1 MRCHVKPQSLMF
13 KKYFNLNTSVVLA
26 FVVLVELLY
35 TFVLK
40 DQLLTNKNI
49 YDSFAEQ
56 APIDQVDLALK
67 NVQDN
72 FWLLLALAGLKI
84 VAEIFLISA
93 CINLVTLLLKMKVT
107 FTQLFGVVTKAF
119 VVFSIVRIF
128 LMIRYNVSG
137 VQSFADLDSTGQLSI
152 YSLFSNTD
160 FMPTWLALFTQ
171 TLNVVSLAFIVL
183 ATVGTFIYIKRP
195 IGIALGVVA
204 GSYLFYL
211 AVFSVV
217 MDFVAM
223 S

>member
-1 MRCHVKPQSLMF
+1 MF
-13 KKYFNLNTSVVLA
+13 KKYFNLNTRVVLA
-26 FVVLVELLY
+26 FVVLVELIY

-40 DQLLTNKNI
+40 DQILNNKNI

-72 FWLLLALAGLKI
+72 FWILLAISGIK
-84 VAEIFLISA
+84 VVVEIFLISA

-119 VVFSIVRIF
+119 VVFSIVRII
-128 LMIRYNVSG
+128 LMVRYNVSG
-137 VQSFADLDSTGQLSI
+137 VQSFAELDTTGQYSI
-152 YSLFSNTD
+152 YSLFSNPD
-160 FMPTWLALFTQ
+160 FMPTWLVLFTQ
-171 TLNVVSLAFIVL
+171 TLNVVTLVFMLL
-183 ATVGTFIYIKRP
+183 ATVGIFYYLKRP
-195 IGIALGVVA
+195 FAIAIGVVA
-204 GSYLFYL
+204 GSYIFYL
-211 AVFSVV
+211 AVFSVI

>member
-1 MRCHVKPQSLMF
+1 MF

-26 FVVLVELLY
+26 FVVLVELIY

-40 DQLLTNKNI
+40 DQILTNKNI

-119 VVFSIVRIF
+119 VVFSIVRIV
-128 LMIRYNVSG
+128 LMVRYNISG

-152 YSLFSNTD
+152 YALFSNTD

-171 TLNVVSLAFIVL
+171 TLNVVSLAFIAL

>member
-1 MRCHVKPQSLMF
+1 MF

-171 TLNVVSLAFIVL
+171 TLNVVSLVFIAL

-223 S
+223 N

>member
-1 MRCHVKPQSLMF
+1 MF

>member
-1 MRCHVKPQSLMF
+1 MF

-26 FVVLVELLY
+26 FVVLVELIY

-40 DQLLTNKNI
+40 DQILNNKNI

-72 FWLLLALAGLKI
+72 FWILLAISGIK
-84 VAEIFLISA
+84 VVVEIFLISA

-119 VVFSIVRIF
+119 VVFSIVRII
-128 LMIRYNVSG
+128 LMVRYNVSG
-137 VQSFADLDSTGQLSI
+137 VQSFAELDTTGQYSI
-152 YSLFSNTD
+152 YSLFSNPD
-160 FMPTWLALFTQ
+160 FMPTWLVLFTQ
-171 TLNVVSLAFIVL
+171 TLNVVTLVFMLL
-183 ATVGTFIYIKRP
+183 ATVGIFYYLKRP
-195 IGIALGVVA
+195 FAIAIGVVA
-204 GSYLFYL
+204 GSYIFYL
-211 AVFSVV
+211 AVFSVI

>member
-1 MRCHVKPQSLMF
+1 MF

-26 FVVLVELLY
+26 FVVIVELLY

-119 VVFSIVRIF
+119 VVFSIVRIV
-128 LMIRYNVSG
+128 LMVRYNVSG
-137 VQSFADLDSTGQLSI
+137 VQSFADLDSTGQFSI

>member
-1 MRCHVKPQSLMF
+1 MF
-13 KKYFNLNTSVVLA
+13 KKYFNLNTRVVLA
-26 FVVLVELLY
+26 FVVLVELIY

-40 DQLLTNKNI
+40 DQILNNKNI

-72 FWLLLALAGLKI
+72 FWILLAISGIK
-84 VAEIFLISA
+84 VVVEIFLISA

-119 VVFSIVRIF
+119 VVFSIVRII
-128 LMIRYNVSG
+128 LMVRYNVSG
-137 VQSFADLDSTGQLSI
+137 VQSFAELDTTGQYSI
-152 YSLFSNTD
+152 YSLFSNPD
-160 FMPTWLALFTQ
+160 FMPTWLVLFTQ
-171 TLNVVSLAFIVL
+171 TLNVVALVFMLL
-183 ATVGTFIYIKRP
+183 ATVGIFYYLKRP
-195 IGIALGVVA
+195 FAIAIGVVA
-204 GSYLFYL
+204 GSYIFYL
-211 AVFSVV
+211 AVFSVI